1 MRLTIRLLGTEV
13 FHVSTEPDEDEDTA
27 RDLSGG
33 NLGAYPIEAGAT
45 DWHMGFTN
53 GRESGDDD

>member
-13 FHVSTEPDEDEDTA
+13 FHVSTELEPDEDTA

-33 NLGAYPIEAGAT
+33 NLGSDHIEAGAS